1 MVLEVSIPSAL
12 PSAWTNKNTFGSSLA
27 AVAELQLIEPM
38 LLRSE
43 SKMQATAGTSASCS
57 SNFQTDDR
65 SCSEAETKQQF
76 KLTMQVME
84 IA

>member
-1 MVLEVSIPSAL
+1 
-12 PSAWTNKNTFGSSLA
+12 
-27 AVAELQLIEPM
+27 M
-38 LLRSE
+38 LMRSE

-57 SNFQTDDR
+57 SNFQTEDR

-76 KLTMQVME
+76 KLTMQVKE